1 MKRKRAGAV
10 RLSDHAYERWKL
22 RVAPGVAPAKRASVA
37 DRIRR
42 RIAAEL
48 KMGAEVNRIR
58 PVDTNMYRSY
68 SIREAEVFML
78 FVHLGLEG
86 RLRERPGKIWGI
98 K

>member
-1 MKRKRAGAV
+1 VKRKRAGAV

-22 RVAPGVAPAKRASVA
+22 RVAPAKRASVA